1 MTTKHTSC
9 ILNQLYRI
17 YLKNIQHLFGPWIL
31 GKMTQFIHDQTFIS
45 EWKLD
50 QLMYDQFTIH
60 MKTRRRMA
68 PERCEDVKI
77 ICADVMWRRHMS
89 YVDLMMWRCEDVK
102 MICLDAK
109 MRCRVAGE
117 DTRPASQGCV
127 AGAYFVRRCIGLCAG
142 APGGF
147 RWWWS
152 SLAPCDAAW
161 LAINRWL

>member
-89 YVDLMMWRCEDVK
+89 YVDLMMWRCEDELSRCEDEMSGCRWRYQASKPRVCCRGVFCTPLHRPLRRGARGVQMM
-102 MICLDAK
+102 MIFFGAMWCG
-109 MRCRVAGE
+109 MAG
-117 DTRPASQGCV
+117 D
-127 AGAYFVRRCIGLCAG
+127 
-142 APGGF
+142 
-147 RWWWS
+147 
-152 SLAPCDAAW
+152 
-161 LAINRWL
+161 